1 MPFNTIDVFLLLLI
15 LLAIRGGW
23 RRGFVLGFLD
33 LSRWAGSLL
42 AGWFFYRPVADLLAS
57 KTPLPSPWQ
66 EPAAFFLIVLL
77 TSLAIGTL
85 GNLML
90 ERLPKGTHRQIVN
103 RLLGTLPGLANG
115 LVAAAIAAVL
125 SFVVPMPES
134 LREEARESAT
144 VNRFAGLAERL
155 SAAMMPIFEDTL
167 TQALNRRLPAY
178 PESNAHIS
186 LPFRVEAPRP
196 RPTLEL
202 QMLELVNGE
211 RAAAGLRPLK
221 IDPALT
227 EVARKHSADMFA
239 RGYFSHYTPEGKSPF
254 DRMRESE
261 VRFLIAGEN
270 LALAPSVPLAHA
282 GLMNSP
288 GHRANILRR
297 QFGRVGIGIMDG
309 GVHGLIVTQKFRN

>member
-1 MPFNTIDVFLLLLI
+1 MVLNTIDVFLLLLI
-15 LLAIRGGW
+15 LLAVRGGW
-23 RRGFVLGFLD
+23 RRGFVLGCLD

-57 KTPLPSPWQ
+57 ETPLPSPWQ
-66 EPAAFFLIVLL
+66 APAAFFLIVLL
-77 TSLAIGTL
+77 TSLAVGAF
-85 GNLML
+85 GNFIL
-90 ERLPKGTHRQIVN
+90 ERLPKGTHRRIVN

-115 LVAAAIAAVL
+115 LVAAAIAAAL

-144 VNRFAGLAERL
+144 VNRFAGLVERV
-155 SAAMMPIFEDTL
+155 STAMTPIFEDAL
-167 TQALNRRLPAY
+167 TRALNRRFPVY
-178 PESNAHIS
+178 PESNAPIP

-227 EVARKHSADMFA
+227 QAARKHSADMFA

-270 LALAPSVPLAHA
+270 LALAPSVPLAHV

-309 GVHGLIVTQKFRN
+309 GAHGLIVTQKFRN